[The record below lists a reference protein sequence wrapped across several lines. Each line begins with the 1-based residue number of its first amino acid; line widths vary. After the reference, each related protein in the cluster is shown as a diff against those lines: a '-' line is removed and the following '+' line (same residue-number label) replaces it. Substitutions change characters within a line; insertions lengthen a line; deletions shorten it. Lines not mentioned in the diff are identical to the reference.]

1 MVASFTAPA
10 NANTDR
16 PARNKMRILAVD
28 PGEKHIGIALSDPTG
43 TIATPLKVLLH
54 ISRPLDAVAIANL
67 AQQHKVEMII
77 IGQSL
82 DEDGSTTPQSR
93 RATRLADAI
102 HQQCDLPVTMWDE
115 SFSTHEARR
124 AKSAIADILA
134 RLNKGEAVESS
145 QIEDLLAYVREDA
158 GRSR

>member
-1 MVASFTAPA
+1 
-10 NANTDR
+10 
-16 PARNKMRILAVD
+16 MRILAVD

-93 RATRLADAI
+93 RASRLADAI

-115 SFSTHEARR
+115 SFSTHEARQAR
-124 AKSAIADILA
+124 IEMGTIRRNRQGHLDDLAAAVILQSYLDSSA
-134 RLNKGEAVESS
+134 N
-145 QIEDLLAYVREDA
+145 
-158 GRSR
+158 

>member
-10 NANTDR
+10 NANSGR
-16 PARNKMRILAVD
+16 PVRNKMRILAVD

-43 TIATPLKVLLH
+43 TIASPLKVLLH

-67 AQQHKVEMII
+67 AQQHKAEMII

-115 SFSTHEARR
+115 SFSTHEARQAR
-124 AKSAIADILA
+124 IEMGTTRRNPQGHLDALAAAVILQSYLDSTA
-134 RLNKGEAVESS
+134 N
-145 QIEDLLAYVREDA
+145 
-158 GRSR
+158 